1 MSITL
6 ESVLGLITQ
15 AETGDRPPATEY
27 NRRAN
32 FLLGLFQVFLQN
44 VVEDGI
50 LRNDPE
56 RCGYYY
62 YTNRI
67 TRPSESL
74 PIMGLVGGYPMLM
87 GNNMEADGTVS
98 TASTTALID
107 AGLGGADDFWVRAYI
122 LFTSGV
128 NDGQVRRVEAFDAT
142 TKQLTWDTALGTAPS
157 PGDTYTVTFFYVT
170 DLTVAATNYIFAR
183 KGSDTV
189 DRYIMEFYAS
199 TSATPQTNEILV
211 SSAVLDGSGSCISF
225 DDHPTGVA
233 RDLWT
238 GVGSYKELTGSG
250 TVEDLAA
257 SASVQVTVSHDQL
270 LFLGGL
276 NIELETGYYVYGS
289 IVVDEHHKD
298 DEFKF
303 TITND
308 SGSPVTFNYTWS
320 RNGRVASYA

>member
-6 ESVLGLITQ
+6 ESVLGLITG
-15 AETGDRPPATEY
+15 AVTGDRPPASEY

-67 TRPSESL
+67 TRPAENL

-87 GNNMEADGTVS
+87 GSDMETDGTVT
-98 TASTTALID
+98 TASTTAFVD
-107 AGLGGADDFWVRAYI
+107 PGLSGAEDFWVRAYI
-122 LFTSGV
+122 VFTSGT
-128 NDGQVRRVEAFDAT
+128 NDGVVRRVTAYDAT
-142 TKQLTWDTALGTAPS
+142 TKQISWSEALAAAPV

-170 DLTVAATNYIFAR
+170 DLTVDTTNYIFAR

-199 TSATPQTNEILV
+199 TSATPQTGEILV
-211 SSAVLDGSGSCISF
+211 SSAVLDSGGNCISF
-225 DDHPTGVA
+225 DDNPTGVA

-238 GVGSYKELTGSG
+238 GVGSYKTLTGSG
-250 TVEDLAA
+250 SVVDLAA
-257 SASVQVTVSHDQL
+257 AASVQVTITHDQL

-276 NIELETGYYVYGS
+276 EVELATGYYVYGS
-289 IVVDEHHKD
+289 VVIDEHHKD

-308 SGSPVTFNYTWS
+308 SGSPVTFDYTWS
-320 RNGRVASYA
+320 RSGRVATYA